1 MGVQKLSDEERYMK
15 HRKQKQS
22 TKRLTYLSLLLAFGF
37 VITSCAGS
45 DATDTTN
52 GDSVSTTDTQSGN
65 DESDTT
71 STSSGT
77 ADGDDTGAFDEVLS
91 AIEGLEREERE
102 NRLIELANQEEGI
115 SIYTSNSEMEA
126 LVSAFE
132 EKYDGRLEVS
142 PSVYRA
148 NADTVRSRLLEEDA
162 AGFRGADLT
171 ELHSDELQVLVE
183 SGLLQEFTSP
193 LIESKD
199 DALDFGTWF
208 VDRMT
213 AVGPTWNTDK
223 VGPDEVPTSYE
234 DLIDERW
241 RDDMF
246 IEPRAFQWM
255 LAMWTYFDAQ
265 LGWSDEE
272 IEEYFRALVDLSI
285 QQNGMSESAALLAA
299 GDVSIVAYL
308 NLAVANRQIEGGAP
322 ISHQPFVEPVVILP
336 DGVALLRNAKNPAG
350 AILFLE
356 FLIGEDGQALLEEEG
371 QLTTS
376 QLSEGGVFADV
387 EYIVI
392 DPVQLIGEEGALWRD
407 RMDRITQGLPLED

>member
-1 MGVQKLSDEERYMK
+1 MK
-15 HRKQKQS
+15 HRNQKQS
-22 TKRLTYLSLLLAFGF
+22 TTRLTYLSILLAFMF
-37 VITSCAGS
+37 VITSCVGS
-45 DATDTTN
+45 GATDSTN
-52 GDSVSTTDTQSGN
+52 GDPVSTTDGASVTTSA
-65 DESDTT
+65 SDTT

-77 ADGDDTGAFDEVLS
+77 ADPDVTGAFDEVLS
-91 AIEGLEREERE
+91 AIEGLDGEERE

-115 SIYTSNSEMEA
+115 SIYTSNPEMEA
-126 LVSAFE
+126 LVTLFE
-132 EKYDGRLEVS
+132 DKYDGRLEVS

-148 NADTVRSRLLEEDA
+148 RADTVRARLLEENA

-171 ELHSDELQVLVE
+171 DLHADEMQALKE
-183 SGLLQEFTSP
+183 SGLLQEYTSP

-199 DALDFGTWF
+199 DALDFDVWF
-208 VDRMT
+208 VVRMT

-223 VGPDEVPTSYE
+223 VGPDEVPTSWE

-246 IEPRAFQWM
+246 IEPRAFQW
-255 LAMWTYFDAQ
+255 LVAMWSDYFDAQ

-285 QQNGMSESAALLAA
+285 QQTGMSDSAALLAA
-299 GDVSIVAYL
+299 GDVSLVAYL
-308 NLAVANRQIEGGAP
+308 NLAVANAQIDGGAP
-322 ISHQPFVEPVVILP
+322 ISYQPFVEPVVTLP
-336 DGVALLRNAKNPAG
+336 DGVGLIRNATNPAG
-350 AILFLE
+350 AILFME
-356 FLIGEDGQALLEEEG
+356 FLLGPEGQAALEEQG

-392 DPVQLIGEEGALWRD
+392 DPAQLIGEQGALWRD
-407 RMDRITQGLPLED
+407 RMDRLTQGLPLED